1 MVAAF
6 YYPYLDERSDAVF
19 WKRKS
24 KKQDGQEATDS
35 AAEVAEDTTEETG
48 DDAVGSEGA
57 AEDKDTETGAKP
69 EEAEK
74 AAGSEDAERAGE
86 GDPEDTDDRK
96 SDDESDADASAKDDA
111 DDKSD
116 DDTEADEV
124 AASDKSDK
132 SDKSDEDDEAETE
145 KAATAKDE
153 EDEVE
158 EVGVTGPDSD
168 GIIRVRTAGTFE
180 FDGEKFD
187 LVNNTWIIEA
197 DKDGVVIIDPA
208 HDAEAIMKAVGDR
221 EVYLVACTN
230 AYSTHI
236 GAALAIAEETEADI
250 ALHPREMRAWRRT
263 HGAEHRPEIDV
274 EGEGALDIGDL
285 HIDVLALPGTTSG
298 TVGFYVSQLGA
309 VFSGDTLLKGE
320 PGMVGNTYIDY
331 TTQLASIGENLLSL
345 PPDTRILP
353 DRGPSTTVEAEG
365 RNFDSWV

>member
-1 MVAAF
+1 M
-6 YYPYLDERSDAVF
+6 F

-35 AAEVAEDTTEETG
+35 AAEVAEDTTEETEDEAAATG
-48 DDAVGSEGA
+48 AEPEDKGARSEDDTAGSVKDTA
-57 AEDKDTETGAKP
+57 AEDAEDDSAEDTGESDGADDA
-69 EEAEK
+69 EADDDSGT
-74 AAGSEDAERAGE
+74 AAGSEDGT
-86 GDPEDTDDRK
+86 ED
-96 SDDESDADASAKDDA
+96 E
-111 DDKSD
+111 
-116 DDTEADEV
+116 
-124 AASDKSDK
+124 
-132 SDKSDEDDEAETE
+132 
-145 KAATAKDE
+145 
-153 EDEVE
+153 EVE
-158 EVGVTGPDSD
+158 EVGVTGPDTD
-168 GIIRVRTAGTFE
+168 GITRVRTAGTFE

-187 LVNNTWIIEA
+187 VISNTWIIEA
-197 DKDGVVIIDPA
+197 DKEGVVVIDPA

-230 AYSTHI
+230 AYSPHI

-250 ALHPREMRAWRRT
+250 ALHPREMRAWRRI

-285 HIDVLALPGTTSG
+285 HIDVLALPGTASG

-309 VFSGDTLLKGE
+309 VFSGDTLRKGE

-353 DRGPSTTVEAEG
+353 DRGPSTTVEAES